1 VTKPNAA
8 TASRPAADPAAAEVL
23 LQVEDLRLAFGGVK
37 AVDGLGFQVR
47 DGDILSVIGPN
58 GAGKTS
64 AFNCIS
70 GFYKPT
76 SGRITFLGEN
86 VTGMRPSALAARG
99 IARTFQNL
107 RLFGDLT
114 VLDNVR
120 AGMHLVIKQRFYD
133 AILHSPQYRRSE
145 EQATDA
151 AHHWLDFVGVTADR
165 GALARNLP
173 YGEQRRVEIARA
185 LARGPRLLLLD
196 EPAAG
201 LNHTEKN
208 QLLDLLR
215 RIGDLG
221 IAVVL
226 IEHDM
231 GLVMEVSH
239 QVVVLNFGREI
250 ATGTPEQ
257 VRRDPAVVEA
267 YLGAEGGADAAE
279 NAGVSQVDTAHVG
292 GESIADESSDG
303 GDEAAGTDESI
314 RDGSGPGGP
323 QSDARDG
330 RAEQ

>member
-1 VTKPNAA
+1 M
-8 TASRPAADPAAAEVL
+8 TAPVEAL
-23 LQVEDLRLAFGGVK
+23 LVVEDLRLAFGGVK
-37 AVDGLGFQVR
+37 AVDGLGFRVM

-76 SGRITFLGEN
+76 GGRITFLGQN
-86 VTGMRPSALAARG
+86 VTGMRPSAMAARG
-99 IARTFQNL
+99 ISRTFQNL

-120 AGMHLVIKQRFYD
+120 AGMHLVIDQRFFD
-133 AILHSPQYRRSE
+133 AILRTPRYRRGE
-145 EQATDA
+145 DEATEK
-151 AHHWLDFVGVTADR
+151 AHYWLDFVGVTANR
-165 GALARNLP
+165 GAQARNLP

-208 QLLDLLR
+208 QLLGLLR
-215 RIGDLG
+215 CIGDLG

-239 QVVVLNFGREI
+239 RVVVLNFGREI
-250 ATGTPEQ
+250 AAGSPAE

-267 YLGAEGGADAAE
+267 YLGAE
-279 NAGVSQVDTAHVG
+279 
-292 GESIADESSDG
+292 
-303 GDEAAGTDESI
+303 EAS
-314 RDGSGPGGP
+314 
-323 QSDARDG
+323 
-330 RAEQ
+330 